1 MESHFQSLFI
11 ASRNSGDVVIA
22 SKNASKPVSL
32 GVVIVVLFFKFFSVP
47 LEHLHSTIYGCTLH
61 DEALFLEDERLLE

>member
-1 MESHFQSLFI
+1 MESHFQSLLI

-22 SKNASKPVSL
+22 SKNASKPWSL
-32 GVVIVVLFFKFFSVP
+32 GVVIVLFFKFFPIS
-47 LEHLHSTIYGCTLH
+47 LQHLHSAIDGCTLH